1 MTPAG
6 RAAASWL
13 GGTALALAVVGGLG
27 ALPTARLGGPGGWTA
42 MAAGCAVAFAGAAL
56 GAAPVLLALARG
68 PIERPQTVAARSMA
82 LRAAGALTGTLVVA
96 LGTGVA
102 RLPFLIWVGV
112 AYGALLVVETR
123 WLVRWIHAG
132 GTR

>member
-6 RAAASWL
+6 RAAASWF
-13 GGTALALAVVGGLG
+13 GGSALALALVAALG
-27 ALPTARLGGPGGWTA
+27 ALPTVRLAGREGWIA
-42 MAAGCAVAFAGAAL
+42 MAAGCGVAFAGAAL
-56 GAAPVLLALARG
+56 GAAPVVLALARG
-68 PIERPQTVAARSMA
+68 PIERPHVVAARAMA
-82 LRAAGALTGTLVVA
+82 LRAAGALAGTLSVA

-123 WLVRWIHAG
+123 WLVRWTRAG

>member
-13 GGTALALAVVGGLG
+13 GASALALALVAAVG
-27 ALPTARLGGPGGWTA
+27 ALPTARLAGPGGWAA
-42 MAAGCAVAFAGAAL
+42 MAAGCAVAFVAAAL
-56 GAAPVLLALARG
+56 GAAPVVLALARG
-68 PIERPQTVAARSMA
+68 ALERPHAVAGRGMA
-82 LRAAGALTGTLVVA
+82 LRAGGALAGTLAVA
-96 LGTGVA
+96 FGTGVA

-123 WLVRWIHAG
+123 WLVRWIQAA